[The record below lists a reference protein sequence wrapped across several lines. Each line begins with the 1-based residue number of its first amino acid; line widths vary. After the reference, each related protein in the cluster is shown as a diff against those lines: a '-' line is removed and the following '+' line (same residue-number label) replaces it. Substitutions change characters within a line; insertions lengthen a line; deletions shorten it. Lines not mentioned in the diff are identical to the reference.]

1 MRPARTVEDDARA
14 FIMQAKEHYGSYGGG
29 GWIGVTMPKT
39 SYGFSYRIV
48 SERLKA
54 ENDDTGTHQFDAWV
68 IDI

>member
-1 MRPARTVEDDARA
+1 
-14 FIMQAKEHYGSYGGG
+14 MQAKEHYGSYGGG

-39 SYGFSYRIV
+39 SYGFSHRIV